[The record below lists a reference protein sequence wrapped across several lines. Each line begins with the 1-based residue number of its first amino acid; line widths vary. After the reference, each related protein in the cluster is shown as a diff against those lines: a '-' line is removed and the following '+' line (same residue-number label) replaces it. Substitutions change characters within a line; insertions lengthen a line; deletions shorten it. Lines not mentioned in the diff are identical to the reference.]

1 MSLYLNLIKTLGLL
15 VGGLY
20 ALRFLIG
27 LFSRRQSTFTL
38 DLHRQFSLL
47 FWSILCLLVII
58 PLLAAF
64 INSASALL
72 PLESIFLL
80 VASVLLLSFS
90 LPTFFLHS
98 QYWRYN
104 RHFLVEVDKRNESFK
119 IYHLTKKYFYPK
131 EKIIRTT
138 YVRCR
143 SRQYFWS
150 QYEYL
155 TFEMSNGDTITVTSL
170 LLPLNQLTRFLPAK
184 SIQTQTKTIC
194 WL

>member
-38 DLHRQFSLL
+38 DFHRQFSLL
-47 FWSILCLLVII
+47 FWSILCILVII
-58 PLLAAF
+58 PLLAAL
-64 INSASALL
+64 INSAAALL
-72 PLESIFLL
+72 PIETIFLII
-80 VASVLLLSFS
+80 ASTLLLSFS

-98 QYWRYN
+98 QYWRYS
-104 RHFLVEVDKRNESFK
+104 RQFLVEVDKRNESFK
-119 IYHLTKKYFYPK
+119 IYNLQHKHFYPK
-131 EKIIRTT
+131 EKIVQTT
-138 YVRCR
+138 YTRCR

-155 TFEMSNGDTITVTSL
+155 TFEMTNGDKVRVTSL
-170 LLPLNQLTRFLPAK
+170 LLPLNQLTKFLPAK
-184 SIQTQTKTIC
+184 TIQTQTKTIC